1 MANRKNFAA
10 LCLSLAL
17 CVGGVGS
24 VLVTSPALAAAA
36 SDHVGVPAS
45 GYTATKYPIVLVHGM
60 FGFDSVLNGFI
71 DYWYKIVPDL
81 RAGGAQVYVAEV
93 SGLNT
98 SEERGEQL
106 VQQIEY
112 VLAATGAEKVNLI
125 GHSHGGPTTRYA
137 AGVIPSKVASVT
149 TVAGLNTRGQPLTGM
164 ATNLEGKPLG
174 NVIKAG
180 MEGLAKLIDFL
191 SGKKNKPE
199 DAFKSLNALS
209 PEGMNAFNAKFP
221 DGLPPADCKV
231 LDGPELV
238 NGVRYYSWTGDAIF
252 TTYVDPLD
260 YVFSLTGAMMWL
272 ADPGDRTANDGLVSV
287 CASRLGRQLG
297 VYRQNHLDEVNNF
310 WGLVSPHEVSPVV
323 LYREQANRLK
333 NLGL

>member
-1 MANRKNFAA
+1 MFACRKWVVGTW
-10 LCLSLAL
+10 LSLAL
-17 CVGGVGS
+17 VVGNGLGS
-24 VLVTSPALAAAA
+24 VQVMAA
-36 SDHVGVPAS
+36 SSPGNNAIGTPAP

-60 FGFDSVLNGFI
+60 FGFDSILNGFI

-106 VQQIEY
+106 VAQIEY

-137 AGVIPSKVASVT
+137 AGVIPEKVASVT
-149 TVAGLNTRGQPLTGM
+149 TVAGLNTRGQPLTGV
-164 ATNLEGKPLG
+164 ATKAEGTPFG
-174 NVIKAG
+174 NAIKKG
-180 MEGLAKLIDFL
+180 MEGLARLIDFL
-191 SGKKNKPE
+191 SGKQNKPE
-199 DAFKSLNALS
+199 DAFASLQALS
-209 PEGMNAFNAKFP
+209 PEGLAAFNANFP
-221 DGLPPADCKV
+221 AGLPPADCKV
-231 LDGPELV
+231 MDGPEVV
-238 NGVRYYSWTGDAIF
+238 NDVRYYSWTGNALM

-260 YVFSLTGAMMWL
+260 YVFAVTGPAMWL
-272 ADPGDRTANDGLVSV
+272 ADPGDRTPNDGLVSV
-287 CASRLGRQLG
+287 CSSRLGRQLG
-297 VYRQNHLDEVNNF
+297 VYRQNHLDEINNF
-310 WGLVSPHEVSPVV
+310 WGLVAPNEVSPVV